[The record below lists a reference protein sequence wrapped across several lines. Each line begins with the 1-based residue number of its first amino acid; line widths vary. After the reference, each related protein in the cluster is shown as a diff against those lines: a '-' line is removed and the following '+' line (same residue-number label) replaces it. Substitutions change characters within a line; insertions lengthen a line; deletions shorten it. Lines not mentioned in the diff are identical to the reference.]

1 MRHMMLSLLLLL
13 LGVGLAAAQEAP
25 KRKSGLW
32 EITRISTRNGEKPTK
47 VQLCVDRATDKLLLQ
62 LAEGMRGE
70 TCTAQK
76 LSRTGDKLVIDATC
90 KIRGSTSTTHAVISG
105 NFDSAYKI
113 ESTSTY
119 KPPLYSETQGHA
131 VFDAKWTGPC
141 AAGQRP
147 GDMTLPSGMTVNLN
161 DTPQGKGS
169 PGPSGHPAIPMR

>member
-1 MRHMMLSLLLLL
+1 MRNIVLSLLLLL
-13 LGVGLAAAQEAP
+13 LGVGLAAAQEVP

-47 VQLCVDRATDKLLLQ
+47 VQLCVDQATDKLLLQ

-70 TCTAQK
+70 TCTTQK
-76 LSRTGDKLVIDATC
+76 LGRTGDKLTVDATC
-90 KIRGSTSTTHAVISG
+90 KIRGSTSTTHAVITG

-141 AAGQRP
+141 TAGQRP
-147 GDMTLPSGMTVNLN
+147 GDMTLPNGTTVNLN
-161 DTPQGKGS
+161 DNPQGKAPAPARP
-169 PGPSGHPAIPMR
+169 PGFPPIR